1 MPYRRLPNTDK
12 ARIRS
17 LEKAVQTMRNSLY
30 YRPVLPPELLSNA
43 ERVLVQF
50 RELSNRYNKSLEEQ
64 IAFSKS
70 DAYQNKLR
78 NARMY
83 VSHFITVFNLSVKRG
98 EIKKAERAYYAL
110 PEDCGENPD
119 LSSEASVLR
128 WGENVIKG
136 EQQRTAKGGI
146 PIYNPTIGKV
156 SVHYELFKE
165 QYKKQTSLKQTTD
178 ECLTVVTLL
187 RPQVD
192 EIILDVWNSIE
203 GFFSDLEGDA
213 KIKACEEYGVIY
225 YYRKGEKDN

>member
-30 YRPVLPPELLSNA
+30 YRPVLLPELLANA

-50 RELSNRYNKSLEEQ
+50 KELSNRYNKSLEEQ

-98 EIKKAERAYYAL
+98 EIKKTERAYYAL

>member
-78 NARMY
+78 NAIHTFW
-83 VSHFITVFNLSVKRG
+83 HFAVYSDK
-98 EIKKAERAYYAL
+98 
-110 PEDCGENPD
+110 
-119 LSSEASVLR
+119 
-128 WGENVIKG
+128 
-136 EQQRTAKGGI
+136 
-146 PIYNPTIGKV
+146 
-156 SVHYELFKE
+156 H
-165 QYKKQTSLKQTTD
+165 QT
-178 ECLTVVTLL
+178 
-187 RPQVD
+187 
-192 EIILDVWNSIE
+192 
-203 GFFSDLEGDA
+203 
-213 KIKACEEYGVIY
+213 
-225 YYRKGEKDN
+225 

>member
-98 EIKKAERAYYAL
+98 EIKKTERAYYAL

-156 SVHYELFKE
+156 SVHFELFKE
-165 QYKKQTSLKQTTD
+165 QYKKQIQLKQTTD

-203 GFFSDLEGDA
+203 GFFSDLEVDA

>member
-17 LEKAVQTMRNSLY
+17 LEKAVNTMRNSLY
-30 YRPVLPPELLSNA
+30 YRPVLPPDLLANA

-50 RELSNRYNKSLEEQ
+50 RELSNRYVKSLEAQTE
-64 IAFSKS
+64 FSRS
-70 DAYQNKLR
+70 DAYQNKLK

-83 VSHFITVFNLSVKRG
+83 VSHFLTVFNLAVKRG
-98 EIKKAERAYYAL
+98 EIKKSDRVYYAL
-110 PEDCGENPD
+110 QEDCGENPD
-119 LSSEASVLR
+119 ISSEAALLR
-128 WGENVIKG
+128 WGENVING
-136 EQQRTAKGGI
+136 EKQRTTRGGI

-165 QYKKQTSLKQTTD
+165 QYKKQMQLKQTTD
-178 ECLTVVTLL
+178 ECLAVVTLL

-192 EIILDVWNSIE
+192 EIILEAWNSIE
-203 GFFSDLEGDA
+203 GFFSDLEGEA